1 MSALLDPLARLGRYV
16 IRVMKLPEGPQEDET
31 LVGLAPQVNPV
42 LEAAVFVAVARASSL
57 SHSLTFV
64 AQS

>member
-1 MSALLDPLARLGRYV
+1 
-16 IRVMKLPEGPQEDET
+16 MKLPEGPQEDET